1 MSLQR
6 VRRYDGKSVAVL
18 LVLTALLAQG
28 APRAAAQ
35 SDAATP
41 PARKLSRELLD
52 KLPEDLRGAAR
63 SHVRLTPEEQT
74 RWLALAPER
83 LRADALNALAQAP
96 KAADFLLRHLPR
108 EPSAANRVSL
118 LRAVLRLPH
127 WRTNRRVRPALTELV
142 TSERDPAVV
151 AQALDTMRGLDTQT
165 LRALLERRMRA
176 ARQAGDAGLLRALGP
191 EHERWI
197 VQERGSALPS
207 FMRAPARHF
216 TLKPEAER
224 VRVLAF
230 GDFGQG
236 SEPQKRVA
244 AAMLREHRA
253 RPFDFG
259 VTTGDNFYPRGM
271 ESPTDPRW
279 KTWWEDLY
287 APFGIKF
294 YATLGNHD
302 WLISDSV
309 AAELLYAA
317 RSESWRMPSPYY
329 TFSAGPVQFFAVD
342 TDEISEAQTAWLGD
356 ELSKSRATWK
366 VVYGHHPVFVS
377 NVWGPSYTEEARR
390 LLWPVIR
397 GKVDLY
403 LSGHHH
409 SLQHLRPP
417 DAADATH
424 FVTSGGGG
432 AGTYPL
438 DARDPLV
445 LFARSA
451 NGFTTIEADGREL
464 TFKHFGDD
472 GSELY
477 SHTLRK

>member
-1 MSLQR
+1 MSRLNVKTR
-6 VRRYDGKSVAVL
+6 GGRPLVVL
-18 LVLTALLAQG
+18 LLLIALHVNVVPGVAAQG
-28 APRAAAQ
+28 VDAP
-35 SDAATP
+35 P
-41 PARKLSRELLD
+41 PAQKLSRELLD

-63 SHVRLTPEEQT
+63 EHLRLTPDEQK
-74 RWLALAPER
+74 RWLTLPPER
-83 LRADALNALAQAP
+83 LRADALNALAPVP

-108 EPSAANRVSL
+108 EPSAQNRVSL
-118 LRAVLRLPH
+118 LRAISRLPH
-127 WRTNRRVRPALTELV
+127 WRSNRRVRPALTEVVL
-142 TSERDPAVV
+142 SEREPAVV
-151 AQALDTMRGLDTQT
+151 AQALDTMRGLDVQT
-165 LRALLERRMRA
+165 LRGLLERRVQA
-176 ARQAGDAGLLRALGP
+176 ARQSGDDALLRALGP

-207 FMRAPARHF
+207 FMRAPPPPF
-216 TLKPEAER
+216 TLKPAGR
-224 VRVLAF
+224 GVRVVAF

-236 SEPQKRVA
+236 TDAQKRVA
-244 AAMLREHRA
+244 AAMLKEHGA

-271 ESPTDPRW
+271 ESPNDPRW

-287 APFGIKF
+287 APLGIRF

-302 WLISDSV
+302 WLLADSV
-309 AAELLYAA
+309 AAELLYAG
-317 RSESWRMPSPYY
+317 RSESWRMPAPYY
-329 TFSAGPVQFFAVD
+329 TFSAGPVQFFAAD
-342 TDEISEAQTAWLGD
+342 TDEISEAQAAWLRD
-356 ELSKSRATWK
+356 ELAKSRAPWK

-377 NVWGPSYTEEARR
+377 NVWGPSYTEEAQR

-397 GKVDLY
+397 GKADLY

-417 DAADATH
+417 DAAALTH

-438 DARDPLV
+438 NGRDPLV

-451 NGFTTIEADGREL
+451 NGFTTLDATEREL
-464 TFKHFGDD
+464 TFKHIGDD
-472 GSELY
+472 GRELY
-477 SHTLRK
+477 SYTLRK

>member
-1 MSLQR
+1 MSRQI
-6 VRRYDGKSVAVL
+6 VKSYGGKSVAAL
-18 LVLTALLAQG
+18 LVLTALLAHG
-28 APRAAAQ
+28 AQCAAAQ
-35 SDAATP
+35 SAAATP
-41 PARKLSRELLD
+41 PALKLSRELLD

-63 SHVRLTPEEQT
+63 SHVKLPPEEQR
-74 RWLALAPER
+74 RWLALTPER

-108 EPSAANRVSL
+108 EPSASNRVSL
-118 LRAVLRLPH
+118 LRAISRLPH
-127 WRTNRRVRPALTELV
+127 WRSNRRVRPALTALV
-142 TSERDPAVV
+142 LSDREPAVV
-151 AQALDTMRGLDTQT
+151 AQALDTMRGLDMQS
-165 LRALLERRMRA
+165 LRGLLERRMQG

-207 FMRAPARHF
+207 FMRAPAQHF
-216 TLKPEAER
+216 TLKPEGQP

-236 SEPQKRVA
+236 TEAQKRVA
-244 AAMLREHRA
+244 AAMLGEHRA

-302 WLISDSV
+302 WLIPDSV

-317 RSESWRMPSPYY
+317 RSESWRMPAPYY

-356 ELSKSRATWK
+356 ELAKSRATWK

-377 NVWGPSYTEEARR
+377 NIWGPTYTDEALR

-403 LSGHHH
+403 MSGHHH
-409 SLQHLRPP
+409 SLQHLRAP
-417 DAADATH
+417 DDSATH

-438 DARDPLV
+438 NEGDPLV
-445 LFARSA
+445 MFARSA
-451 NGFTTIEADGREL
+451 NGFTTLEADGRQL
-464 TFKHFGDD
+464 TFKHFGD
-472 GSELY
+472 GGAELY